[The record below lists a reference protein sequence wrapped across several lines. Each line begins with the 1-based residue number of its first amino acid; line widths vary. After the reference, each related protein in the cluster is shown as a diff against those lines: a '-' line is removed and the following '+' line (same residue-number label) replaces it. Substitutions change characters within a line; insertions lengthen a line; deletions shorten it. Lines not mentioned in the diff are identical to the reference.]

1 MQPTRP
7 NLATLLDD
15 FRRLSSQ
22 TAVVHYQ
29 GIRRH
34 ATSYAALAHRAA
46 RFAALLEDRN
56 ISAGDR
62 VLLWA
67 ANSPDWLAAFYGC
80 VLRGVIAVPLDA
92 YGSPEFAQR
101 VADDVRPSLITGDAA
116 LLSRL
121 PATFPHVSFAE
132 FPALLPSREAA
143 AAPGLSADT
152 PLQIIFTSGTTG
164 SPKGVVHTHG
174 NVLASLTPI
183 ETEIKK
189 YLWLERPFH
198 PLRFLHTLPLSHVFG
213 QFMGL
218 WIPPLLAAEVHLE
231 DQLVASQLIDRI
243 RRERISVLAA
253 VPRLLSLLQAHLES
267 EHPGLPGRLGAAE
280 GISAWARWIRF
291 RDIHRIFGY
300 KFWTLVSGGG
310 SLPPSV
316 EKFWNSLGFVLV
328 QGYGMTE
335 TTALITLNHPFH
347 VARGTIGRPLPGRD
361 VQISPDGEVLV
372 RGPMIS
378 NATWQD
384 GAIHTQE
391 SPWLSTGD
399 IAESAPTGELRFL
412 GRKSEVIVTS
422 AGINIHP
429 EDLEAALLD
438 ATSAGFPAIS
448 AAAVVPF
455 TTPAGT
461 EPFAVLAFRGTRSQA
476 DALVQSANSRLAD
489 FQHIRRFALWPAP
502 DLPRTASGKVRRRD
516 VSAWLSQQDLSP
528 EFAASPSLPSST
540 APSAPDWLLATIAA
554 ITGEPAPPSANPDAL
569 RLEEDLH
576 LDSLGRVQLATV
588 LEQSYGTAGDPNQF
602 DDLRTIGQLRAWLG
616 LTSAAPRENSAPALR
631 TPLSAAPVAINDGT
645 SSQENPAVPPPS
657 PENSTHQPSRF
668 LYPAWPWTWPI
679 RLLRILFIELLLRP
693 LVWILATPRV
703 SGTPPTN
710 SAPMLLI
717 ANHITAYDVPL
728 LLYALPRRIRWRT
741 AVAMSGEMLE
751 DFRHAR
757 NQPHAW
763 LNPLGPL
770 VWLLLTALFNVFP
783 LPRQRDVQRSFA
795 HIGRALDR
803 GFNVIVFP
811 EGARSHDATLHPF
824 RPGVGFLAQQAAAPI
839 LPIALAGFAGLLAHR
854 RRWLHAGNIAIR
866 IGQPLT
872 FPSAESPQLITT
884 QLHAAVENLLNR
896 PEV

>member
-1 MQPTRP
+1 MPRPPTPPRS

-15 FRRLSSQ
+15 FRRFGSQ
-22 TAVVHYQ
+22 TAVVHFR

-34 ATSYAALAHRAA
+34 STSYSALAHRAA

-56 ISAGDR
+56 ISSGDR

-92 YGSPEFAQR
+92 FGSPDFAQR
-101 VADDVRPSLITGDAA
+101 VADDVRPALITGDAA
-116 LLSRL
+116 LLAQLPSSSFPRIAFDEFSTAL
-121 PATFPHVSFAE
+121 PA
-132 FPALLPSREAA
+132 REAPV
-143 AAPGLSADT
+143 APHLTAST

-189 YLWLERPFH
+189 YLRYERPFH

-231 DQLVASQLIDRI
+231 DQLVASHLTDRI

-253 VPRLLSLLQAHLES
+253 VPRLLSLLQAHLENG
-267 EHPGLPGRLGAAE
+267 HPGLAQRLQQSE
-280 GISAWARWIRF
+280 GIRAWARWIRF

-378 NATWQD
+378 NSTWQH
-384 GAIHTQE
+384 GAIRTQD

-399 IAESAPTGELRFL
+399 IAETAPTGELRFL

-422 AGINIHP
+422 AGLNLHP

-438 ATSAGFPAIS
+438 QEFIH

-461 EPFAVLAFRGTRSQA
+461 EPFAVLAFRGTRAQA
-476 DALVQSANSRLAD
+476 DAAVQAANARLPA

-516 VSAWLSQQDLSP
+516 VSAWLSQQNLSP
-528 EFAASPSLPSST
+528 EFAASPSPAAST
-540 APSAPDWLLATIAA
+540 APPTSSQPDWLLQTIASV
-554 ITGEPAPPSANPDAL
+554 TGESAPPSPTPDAL

-576 LDSLGRVQLATV
+576 LDSLGRVQLATI
-588 LEQSYGTAGDPNQF
+588 LEQSYGTPGDPNQF
-602 DDLRTIGQLRAWLG
+602 DQLRTLGQLRAWLG
-616 LTSAAPRENSAPALR
+616 LTSPSSTSPSSPAPVVPRKFCSGSIRNCIGTNSRSHSPARRNSARPRLRQPAPAAL
-631 TPLSAAPVAINDGT
+631 PLSHLALDLAHPHPPHPLHRDH
-645 SSQENPAVPPPS
+645 PPP
-657 PENSTHQPSRF
+657 PG
-668 LYPAWPWTWPI
+668 L
-679 RLLRILFIELLLRP
+679 
-693 LVWILATPRV
+693 
-703 SGTPPTN
+703 
-710 SAPMLLI
+710 
-717 ANHITAYDVPL
+717 D
-728 LLYALPRRIRWRT
+728 
-741 AVAMSGEMLE
+741 
-751 DFRHAR
+751 
-757 NQPHAW
+757 
-763 LNPLGPL
+763 
-770 VWLLLTALFNVFP
+770 
-783 LPRQRDVQRSFA
+783 PRQSPRLKICLCSFFFPASFRFALCFSASLPLRS
-795 HIGRALDR
+795 
-803 GFNVIVFP
+803 
-811 EGARSHDATLHPF
+811 
-824 RPGVGFLAQQAAAPI
+824 
-839 LPIALAGFAGLLAHR
+839 LPP
-854 RRWLHAGNIAIR
+854 N
-866 IGQPLT
+866 PC
-872 FPSAESPQLITT
+872 S
-884 QLHAAVENLLNR
+884 
-896 PEV
+896 